1 MISAILLAAGQ
12 SKRMNGDNKLNKKY
26 NKKYLINHII
36 GTLIK
41 SKVDKIIVVLG
52 FQSSKVRKITIKNK
66 KINFVYNKN
75 YKSGMASSIKTGLK
89 RVSKKNIGFLI
100 VQADM
105 PLISKNIINYI
116 CYAIKNNKKEIIAP
130 TYKGKIGNPLGFKI
144 SIIKKLNKI
153 RGDYGAKKMIQKNKI
168 KLALIKVRSKSI
180 LKNFCLRK
188 IWYLIF
194 LFGNVGK

>member
-12 SKRMNGDNKLNKKY
+12 SKRMNGDNKLIKKY

-36 GTLIK
+36 DTLIK
-41 SKVDKIIVVLG
+41 SRVDKIIVVLG

-89 RVSKKNIGFLI
+89 RVSRKNIGFLI

-105 PLISKNIINYI
+105 PLISKNIINSI

-130 TYKGKIGNPLGFKI
+130 TYKGKIGNPMAFKI
-144 SIIKKLNKI
+144 SIIKKLNKV

-180 LKNFCLRK
+180 LKNFNTQK
-188 IWYLIF
+188 DFLI
-194 LFGNVGK
+194 NRQQ

>member
-12 SKRMNGDNKLNKKY
+12 SKRMNGDNKLIKKY
-26 NKKYLINHII
+26 NKKYLINYIV

-41 SKVDKIIVVLG
+41 SKVDKIIIVLG
-52 FQSSKVRKITIKNK
+52 FQSPKVRKITAKNE
-66 KINFVYNKN
+66 KINFIYNKN
-75 YKSGMASSIKTGLK
+75 YKSGISSSIKVGLK

-105 PLISKNIINYI
+105 PLISKNIINSIY
-116 CYAIKNNKKEIIAP
+116 YAIKNNKKEIIAP
-130 TYKGKIGNPLGFKI
+130 TYKGKIGNPVGFKI

-180 LKNFCLRK
+180 LKNFNTQK
-188 IWYLIF
+188 DFLI
-194 LFGNVGK
+194 NRQQ